1 MSHPRVFIVGSAN
14 MDLVMEVA
22 AAPLPGQTVAGG
34 DLHFIPGG
42 KGANQACG
50 AAKMGAAAFL
60 VGQVGSDPFGE
71 VLLESLRLAG
81 VETGRVGRHHGPT
94 GCASIYVLPGGENCI
109 VIPPGANA
117 SLNPEIALS
126 RLQDLT
132 AADYVLLQLE
142 IPLESVEAVLRHA
155 RRAGATTILD
165 PAPAR
170 ELPASLLELVD
181 YLTPNQTEASVLT
194 GRPGEA
200 IVDLADAEAAGARL
214 LAKGSAN
221 VILKL
226 GEAGCMLLNAATC
239 RHVPAHRVRAVD
251 TTAAGD
257 VFNGAFAAM
266 LAVGET
272 PEAAAAWANAAAAV
286 SVTRPGA
293 QPSIPVR
300 EEVALILGQAT
311 LA

>member
-81 VETGRVGRHHGPT
+81 VEIGRVGRHHGPT

-109 VIPPGANA
+109 VISPGANA

-132 AADYVLLQLE
+132 PADYVLLQLE
-142 IPLESVEAVLRHA
+142 IPLETVEAALSHA

-226 GEAGCMLLNAATC
+226 GEAGCLLLSGAS
-239 RHVPAHRVRAVD
+239 RLHVPAHRVRAVD

-266 LAVGET
+266 MAAGET
-272 PEAAAAWANAAAAV
+272 PAAAAAWANAAAAV

-300 EEVALILGQAT
+300 KEVALILNQAT
-311 LA
+311 SA

>member
-1 MSHPRVFIVGSAN
+1 MSQPRVFIVGSAN
-14 MDLVMEVA
+14 IDLVMEVA
-22 AAPLPGQTVAGG
+22 SAPLPGQTVAGG
-34 DLHFIPGG
+34 DLRYIPGG
-42 KGANQACG
+42 KGANQACS
-50 AAKMGAAAFL
+50 AAKMGASAFM
-60 VGQVGSDPFGE
+60 VGQVGSDSFGE
-71 VLLESLRLAG
+71 LLLESLRLAG

-109 VIPPGANA
+109 VISPGANA

-126 RLQDLT
+126 RLEDLT
-132 AADYVLLQLE
+132 PADFVLLQLE
-142 IPLESVEAVLRHA
+142 IPLETVEAVLRYA

-170 ELPASLLELVD
+170 ELPASLLQLVD

-200 IVDLADAEAAGARL
+200 IANLADAEAAGARL
-214 LAKGSAN
+214 LASGGAN

-226 GEAGCMLLNAATC
+226 GEAGCMLLNAGGC

-311 LA
+311 FA

>member
-81 VETGRVGRHHGPT
+81 VEIGRVGRHHGPT

-109 VIPPGANA
+109 VISPGANA

-132 AADYVLLQLE
+132 PADYVLLQLE
-142 IPLESVEAVLRHA
+142 IPLETVEAVLSHA

-226 GEAGCMLLNAATC
+226 GEAGCLLLSGAS
-239 RHVPAHRVRAVD
+239 RLHVPAHRVRAVD

-266 LAVGET
+266 MAAGET
-272 PEAAAAWANAAAAV
+272 PAAAAAWANAAAAV

-300 EEVALILGQAT
+300 KEVALILNQAT
-311 LA
+311 SA

>member
-1 MSHPRVFIVGSAN
+1 MSQPRVFVVGSAN
-14 MDLVMEVA
+14 IDLVMEVA
-22 AAPLPGQTVAGG
+22 ATPLPGQTVAGG

-42 KGANQACG
+42 KGANQVCA
-50 AAKMGAAAFL
+50 AAKMGAAAFM

-71 VLLESLRLAG
+71 VLLQSLRLAG
-81 VETGRVGRHHGPT
+81 VETSRVGCSHGPS

-109 VIPPGANA
+109 VISPGANA
-117 SLNPEIALS
+117 SLRPEIALS

-142 IPLESVEAVLRHA
+142 IPLETVEAVLRYS

-200 IVDLADAEAAGARL
+200 IADLAEVEAAGARL
-214 LAKGSAN
+214 LARGSAN

-226 GEAGCMLLNAATC
+226 GEAGCLLLNAAGR
-239 RHVPAHRVRAVD
+239 RHVPAHRVSAVD

-257 VFNGAFAAM
+257 VFNGAFAAVM
-266 LAVGET
+266 AAGET
-272 PEAAAAWANAAAAV
+272 AEEAAAWANAAAAI

-293 QPSIPVR
+293 QPSIPVH
-300 EEVALILGQAT
+300 EEVACLLGQAT
-311 LA
+311 SA